1 MAARRLRKGA
11 EADATASGAIP
22 VAGTMNYKRKYEAA
36 FPTVKILQAAP
47 GRTTTQRQLEAFG

>member
-11 EADATASGAIP
+11 EADSTASGAIP
-22 VAGTMNYKRKYEAA
+22 VAGTNYKRKYEAA